1 MPQSPQQRPLDALS
15 KMKIALAD
23 AVTKWAELEDA
34 LALLLSEALG
44 SEQRL
49 GPLIYFA
56 PVATKTR
63 LAIVDAVLPLYLK
76 SDPRFWQFCPIWTR
90 LLGKLNTARR
100 NSKPSCP
107 RRSHHCWRSWPK
119 YRQADRPPIPSR
131 KPTREEPTS
140 GHVIARR

>member
-76 SDPRFWQFCPIWTR
+76 SDPRFWQFCPISDSIAGQAEHRAEELETVLPTAQSS
-90 LLGKLNTARR
+90 LLAELA
-100 NSKPSCP
+100 
-107 RRSHHCWRSWPK
+107 
-119 YRQADRPPIPSR
+119 QIPS
-131 KPTREEPTS
+131 
-140 GHVIARR
+140 G